1 MDVIIGSNS
10 LIGQSLVQLL
20 KKRKLIKNFLF
31 FSKSNKNIN
40 NYYKLDL
47 DKNVN
52 ILKNLDIDNCYFF
65 SSPKYIKKNFS
76 RKVYERELFW
86 IKNVVKNCKIKKMIY
101 LSSSTIYQKNHF
113 IGINKLKAEKHLIK
127 NKLKFK
133 YLQIWRPFNLIGSNQ
148 TQLTDHFHNYLFK
161 VIFLE
166 KRKFVL
172 FNGNESDKRGYSSID
187 EFVKI
192 LQKYSSKNKSFINN
206 FGNPN
211 LISVKDIISIYNR
224 VSNKK
229 LGFELNHKFKSKKFN
244 INSVKNLN
252 KRNTI
257 YSKTKSEHVIEH
269 FLKGMLR
276 NFITKS
282 KKISGKRLF

>member
-1 MDVIIGSNS
+1 MINVIIGSNS
-10 LIGQSLVQLL
+10 LIGKNLISLL
-20 KKRKLIKNFLF
+20 KKKKKSENFIYFSKNIKNNQKYFRL
-31 FSKSNKNIN
+31 N
-40 NYYKLDL
+40 L
-47 DKNVN
+47 DK
-52 ILKNLDIDNCYFF
+52 KIDFLTKLEIDKCFFF
-65 SSPKYIKKNFS
+65 SSPKYVKKNFS
-76 RKVYERELFW
+76 KKTFEKEYFW
-86 IKNVVKNCKIKKMIY
+86 IKKIVNKCKIKKMIY

-148 TQLTDHFHNYLFK
+148 TKLTDHFHNYLFK
-161 VIFLE
+161 VIFLK
-166 KRKFVL
+166 KRRFAL

-192 LQKYSSKNKSFINN
+192 LHKYSNKNKSFINN

-211 LISVKDIISIYNR
+211 LISVKDIILIYNR
-224 VSNKK
+224 ISHKK
-229 LGFELNHKFKSKKFN
+229 FGFELNYKFKSKKFN

-257 YSKTKSEHVIEH
+257 YSKTKSEHVIER
-269 FLKGMLR
+269 FLKDMLR

-282 KKISGKRLF
+282 KKISR